1 MVYTDG
7 LVEAA
12 NARGEAFGEA
22 QLADV
27 IATHQD
33 LAAEPFA
40 ERLLDKV
47 LGWPENGS
55 TRAQA
60 DDITVVVIDI
70 GNMPEQTP

>member
-1 MVYTDG
+1 M
-7 LVEAA
+7 
-12 NARGEAFGEA
+12 AFGEP
-22 QLADV
+22 QRFWPFINKSV
-27 IATHQD
+27 EFATLVPAFATRQD
-33 LAAEPFA
+33 LPAEQFA
-40 ERLLDKV
+40 DRLLEAV